1 MVENRVTRRAL
12 ARLLLLGGV
21 AGLAA
26 ACGVKGPL
34 EPPSPEVKGAG
45 TFPRQYPR
53 EERPVEGGGG
63 FRGRTT
69 PSVTTDSAFVPRD
82 MVRPSVRWFTT

>member
-1 MVENRVTRRAL
+1 MTRRAL
-12 ARLLLLGGV
+12 IRVLLLGGV

-34 EPPSPEVKGAG
+34 EPPVSETRGSG
-45 TFPRQYPR
+45 TFPRQYPP

-63 FRGRTT
+63 SRGAGGGYR
-69 PSVTTDSAFVPRD
+69 PPRST
-82 MVRPSVRWFTT
+82 RSESKE